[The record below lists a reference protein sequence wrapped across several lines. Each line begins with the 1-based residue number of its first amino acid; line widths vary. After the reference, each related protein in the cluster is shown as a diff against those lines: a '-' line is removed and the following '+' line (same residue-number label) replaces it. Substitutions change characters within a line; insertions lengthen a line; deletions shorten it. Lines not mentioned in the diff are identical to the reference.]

1 MLTDLTESVKSYEPN
16 EIEGINAKEE
26 STMTINNDT
35 SVVETNDKTITHEII
50 FKVENTKLPYDFYT
64 VKESCPA
71 LNEYISKLKGPYGV
85 ITINLPKWITKNELL
100 EYFFF
105 YKSGIALNI
114 KDGYFNSI
122 LRLADFFENSELIEK
137 IIQNNILPLLNDHS
151 ALIYL
156 AEAYENFSGENNNGS
171 YCNAKIQ
178 WFDLFIACKEYISNN
193 LMNYITKGELR
204 KKILYIKEK
213 VLDEII
219 EEYIREKSE
228 SIKEDKEKELFNF
241 ICEYKKCE
249 CIYDVINNSRY
260 YYNANEAN
268 ATLSS
273 ILDSFPS
280 FQFYCNNIS
289 IEENNILE
297 MPILRYSNEFDF
309 VFSVTYNKAKDML
322 YIDAR
327 LKSKKKLQ
335 IHSFSFFYFY
345 NNNDKKVT
353 QIEKTF
359 IPNISNLTNILEISN
374 LSKKLNQKIS
384 IYIKIHTTYSFILS
398 YFIKN
403 ISSFFQ
409 SQKNKLLSVDLIK
422 TMLYSHSYYNINQ
435 SYIVSILVEWL
446 ESNPRNESILSEII
460 NEIDWGKIN
469 RVLLYK
475 FIVKFASLISIS
487 ENEGKFIKEVSPIID
502 IDIYNASKEVNYI
515 QVINEKN
522 ALERSINKSEVN
534 NINSLKDI
542 SSIRKTKSNSMNLFE
557 DTQDKNQMKDLLELE
572 HTIDFEL
579 PQRKF
584 TNIITQPPEMQMI
597 KRKNKSQYISQHTS
611 QSKSKSPCLLTT
623 SSVNSKAIKKNK
635 SFLSSTSIGRISCKT
650 SVSTV
655 TSNKDKQSSLRK
667 QNLFMQ
673 YSHKMNNRNNISNN
687 SSNYFTSK

>member
-228 SIKEDKEKELFNF
+228 SINEDKEKELFNF
-241 ICEYKKCE
+241 I
-249 CIYDVINNSRY
+249 
-260 YYNANEAN
+260 
-268 ATLSS
+268 
-273 ILDSFPS
+273 
-280 FQFYCNNIS
+280 NI
-289 IEENNILE
+289 E
-297 MPILRYSNEFDF
+297 
-309 VFSVTYNKAKDML
+309 
-322 YIDAR
+322 
-327 LKSKKKLQ
+327 LK
-335 IHSFSFFYFY
+335 
-345 NNNDKKVT
+345 
-353 QIEKTF
+353 
-359 IPNISNLTNILEISN
+359 
-374 LSKKLNQKIS
+374 
-384 IYIKIHTTYSFILS
+384 
-398 YFIKN
+398 
-403 ISSFFQ
+403 
-409 SQKNKLLSVDLIK
+409 
-422 TMLYSHSYYNINQ
+422 
-435 SYIVSILVEWL
+435 
-446 ESNPRNESILSEII
+446 
-460 NEIDWGKIN
+460 
-469 RVLLYK
+469 
-475 FIVKFASLISIS
+475 
-487 ENEGKFIKEVSPIID
+487 
-502 IDIYNASKEVNYI
+502 
-515 QVINEKN
+515 
-522 ALERSINKSEVN
+522 
-534 NINSLKDI
+534 
-542 SSIRKTKSNSMNLFE
+542 
-557 DTQDKNQMKDLLELE
+557 
-572 HTIDFEL
+572 
-579 PQRKF
+579 
-584 TNIITQPPEMQMI
+584 
-597 KRKNKSQYISQHTS
+597 
-611 QSKSKSPCLLTT
+611 
-623 SSVNSKAIKKNK
+623 
-635 SFLSSTSIGRISCKT
+635 
-650 SVSTV
+650 
-655 TSNKDKQSSLRK
+655 
-667 QNLFMQ
+667 
-673 YSHKMNNRNNISNN
+673 
-687 SSNYFTSK
+687 